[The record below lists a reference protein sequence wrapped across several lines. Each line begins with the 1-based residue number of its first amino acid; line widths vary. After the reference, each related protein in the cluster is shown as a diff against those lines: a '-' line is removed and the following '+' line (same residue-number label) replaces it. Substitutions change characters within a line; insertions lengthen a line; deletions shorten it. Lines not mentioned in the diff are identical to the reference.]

1 MAEHWSIIIPLI
13 LGKGLLEERRSMIRT
28 ELGQILLE
36 VSASPEFTNTSC
48 HCVALQAFSWMKLL
62 REQGLWP
69 AKIVNVSISSAIKKA
84 EVASNSVP
92 SQHSTSCRYSE
103 SQNDNQQKERLA
115 QKMDIIK
122 NRGGLCLDCVRM
134 GRNAGTKECRIKH

>member
-1 MAEHWSIIIPLI
+1 
-13 LGKGLLEERRSMIRT
+13 
-28 ELGQILLE
+28 
-36 VSASPEFTNTSC
+36 
-48 HCVALQAFSWMKLL
+48 MKLL

-92 SQHSTSCRYSE
+92 SQHSTSCPYSG
-103 SQNDNQQKERLA
+103 SQNDNQHKERLA